1 MKKEYWIILVVIL
14 VLVFGYFGRHRIRR
28 MLNGTPPTPSVQT
41 ESTIPVPTE
50 ASSSSSAT
58 VVNNTLLMTKNDS
71 TKGDYLTDT
80 KGMTLYS
87 YDKDTSGV
95 SNCNAGCLKAW
106 PIYSAA
112 AAPATLPIDV
122 TTVKATDGKMMYAY
136 KGMPLYYYANDSKAG
151 DLTGDGVGGVWH
163 LVKP

>member
-28 MLNGTPPTPSVQT
+28 MFNGTTPPPPVQT
-41 ESTIPVPTE
+41 ENSVPPSIETQ
-50 ASSSSSAT
+50 SSSSAT
-58 VVNNTLLMTKNDS
+58 VDNSVLTTKTDS
-71 TKGDYLTDT
+71 NKGDYLADT

-87 YDKDTSGV
+87 YDKDTTGV
-95 SNCNAGCLKAW
+95 SNCSGACLKAW
-106 PIYSAA
+106 PIYSADE
-112 AAPATLPIDV
+112 APATLPTDV
-122 TTVKATDGKMMYAY
+122 TTVKATDGKLMYAY
-136 KGMPLYYYANDSKAG
+136 KGVPLYYYANDSKPG